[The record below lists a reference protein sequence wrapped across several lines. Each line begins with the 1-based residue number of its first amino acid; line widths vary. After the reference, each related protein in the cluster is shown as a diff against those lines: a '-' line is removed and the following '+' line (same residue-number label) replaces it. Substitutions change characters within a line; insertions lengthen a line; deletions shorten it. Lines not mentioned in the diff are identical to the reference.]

1 VAILFPITWST
12 HFLGFNNREDKMKV
26 LIALVGCLYL
36 VTQDHLAWD
45 DDYAKVAEEA
55 VKDNPRDSQRVRG
68 IVEGSRRAWA
78 SSEDYG
84 HIRESLSHVPHLGAD
99 QYRLEMGS
107 PEGGYRVVWVVSDK
121 QASTVYSNL
130 EGPLRAGKVP
140 PESIGTLQGLVDHM
154 TPLDAKSRF
163 DLAVLDGVSYF
174 ASTFRE
180 HRQTQFVVYAP
191 PLEPSI
197 VGAERERFA
206 VDVEGQTG
214 VIKVLLFLG
223 RRYAKDPIK

>member
-1 VAILFPITWST
+1 
-12 HFLGFNNREDKMKV
+12 MKV

-36 VTQDHLAWD
+36 VNQDRVAWED
-45 DDYAKVAEEA
+45 NYAQVAEEA
-55 VKDNPRDSQRVRG
+55 VKDNPKDAQRVRG

-78 SSEDYG
+78 SSEDYA
-84 HIRESLSHVPHLGAD
+84 HIRESLSHFPHLGAD

-121 QASTVYSNL
+121 QASRVYSNL
-130 EGPLRAGKVP
+130 EGTLRAGEVP
-140 PESIGTLQGLVDHM
+140 PESVRTLQGLVDHM
-154 TPLDAKSRF
+154 TSWDAKSKF

-180 HRQTQFVVYAP
+180 HRQTQFVIYAP

-206 VDVEGQTG
+206 ADVEGQTG
-214 VIKVLLFLG
+214 IIKVLLFLG
-223 RRYAKDPIK
+223 HRYAKDPIK